1 MTCKSNVYTPK
12 LLHSYTPFNLRK
24 LNDLIS
30 NAIDNNEET
39 LHEKNTPIMI
49 ISRKKKLYLWRYSI
63 SSEENRE
70 KQNARVHEI
79 SPYDN
84 E

>member
-1 MTCKSNVYTPK
+1 MKRHYV
-12 LLHSYTPFNLRK
+12 
-24 LNDLIS
+24 
-30 NAIDNNEET
+30 
-39 LHEKNTPIMI
+39 EKNTPIMI
-49 ISRKKKLYLWRYSI
+49 ISREKKLYLWRYSI

-70 KQNARVHEI
+70 KQNAGVHEI

>member
-1 MTCKSNVYTPK
+1 MAKLEYTDLTYFMIYGYK
-12 LLHSYTPFNLRK
+12 LVKNSDYYDN
-24 LNDLIS
+24 IS
-30 NAIDNNEET
+30 E
-39 LHEKNTPIMI
+39 
-49 ISRKKKLYLWRYSI
+49 KKLYLWRYSI

-70 KQNARVHEI
+70 KQNAGVHEI